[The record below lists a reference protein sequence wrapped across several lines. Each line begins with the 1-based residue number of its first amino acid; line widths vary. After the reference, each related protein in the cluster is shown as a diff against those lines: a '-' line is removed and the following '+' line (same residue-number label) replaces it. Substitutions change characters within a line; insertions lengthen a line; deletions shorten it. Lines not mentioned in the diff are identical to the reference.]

1 MSWSDFGDL
10 DLIFKVTAVEKLK
23 IHSWGTS
30 VFSENTITSFC
41 FVSGSKAPVK
51 PVPTIPTS
59 SDSEYTQQ
67 DNFMC
72 EKCDKMYTRAR
83 DLDIHMSYCT
93 G

>member
-1 MSWSDFGDL
+1 M
-10 DLIFKVTAVEKLK
+10 T
-23 IHSWGTS
+23 T
-30 VFSENTITSFC
+30 
-41 FVSGSKAPVK
+41 K
-51 PVPTIPTS
+51 PTPNIPTADPDYS
-59 SDSEYTQQ
+59 RQ